1 MSELT
6 MGSLFDGIGGFP
18 LAAVR
23 NGITPLWASEIEP
36 FPIEVTKTHF
46 PDMVHV
52 GDITK
57 LNGAN
62 LPPVDIICGGSPC
75 QDCSVASGTRAGLQ
89 GARSGLFFEQ
99 IRITKELRDA
109 DILRGRS
116 GQSVRPRYFCWE
128 NVMGVFSSGTPHGE
142 DFRIVLESIA
152 RLHCPAVSI
161 PRPYPWGWKPAGA
174 IRMGDAFSLAWRGF
188 FAEYWTL
195 AQRRHRI
202 LLVADLGG
210 SSAEKILFDY
220 CGLSGDLASGEGTW
234 QAVAESVRHCFTDT
248 SWLDWLAGRQ
258 RENGAV

>member
-1 MSELT
+1 
-6 MGSLFDGIGGFP
+6 
-18 LAAVR
+18 
-23 NGITPLWASEIEP
+23 
-36 FPIEVTKTHF
+36 
-46 PDMVHV
+46 
-52 GDITK
+52 
-57 LNGAN
+57 
-62 LPPVDIICGGSPC
+62 
-75 QDCSVASGTRAGLQ
+75 
-89 GARSGLFFEQ
+89 
-99 IRITKELRDA
+99 
-109 DILRGRS
+109 
-116 GQSVRPRYFCWE
+116 
-128 NVMGVFSSGTPHGE
+128 MGVFSSGTPHGE

-152 RLHCPAVSI
+152 RLHRPTVSI

-234 QAVAESVRHCFTDT
+234 QVVAEGVRHCFTNT
-248 SWLDWLAGRQ
+248 SWLDWLARKQ

>member
-1 MSELT
+1 MLT
-6 MGSLFDGIGGFP
+6 I
-18 LAAVR
+18 
-23 NGITPLWASEIEP
+23 
-36 FPIEVTKTHF
+36 H
-46 PDMVHV
+46 
-52 GDITK
+52 
-57 LNGAN
+57 
-62 LPPVDIICGGSPC
+62 
-75 QDCSVASGTRAGLQ
+75 
-89 GARSGLFFEQ
+89 
-99 IRITKELRDA
+99 
-109 DILRGRS
+109 
-116 GQSVRPRYFCWE
+116 

-152 RLHCPAVSI
+152 RLHCPTVSI

-174 IRMGDAFSLAWRGF
+174 IRMGDAFSLAWRSF